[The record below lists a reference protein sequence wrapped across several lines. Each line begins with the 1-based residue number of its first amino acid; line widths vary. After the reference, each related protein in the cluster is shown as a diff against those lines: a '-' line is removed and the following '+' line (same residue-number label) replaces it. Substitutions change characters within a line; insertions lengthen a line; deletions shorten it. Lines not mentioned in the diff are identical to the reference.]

1 MQIPILSMAR
11 TDQRTDLSST
21 RSRKSTKR
29 SPRKPPRKRVDVVPR
44 TVPKSTKC
52 KSKKVMAKEIV
63 YIDCDPSSSD
73 GGNRSESEL
82 VVIRN
87 PREHA
92 KRRVIVVVGS
102 DGSEGEG

>member
-1 MQIPILSMAR
+1 
-11 TDQRTDLSST
+11 
-21 RSRKSTKR
+21 
-29 SPRKPPRKRVDVVPR
+29 
-44 TVPKSTKC
+44 
-52 KSKKVMAKEIV
+52 MAKEVV
-63 YIDCDPSSSD
+63 YIDCDPSSSSD
-73 GGNRSESEL
+73 GGNRSEGEL